1 MHTIKSKLIAIFL
14 LIFVVIAATNIFAI
28 MNFNTL
34 QNSINNILKSNFD
47 SVLYA
52 QNMAIAIERQDSAE
66 LAMIFEENKES
77 SKKIYLDNQKG
88 FLDWLEKA
96 KGNITEP
103 NEDTIVSDLDRYYTE
118 YTDKFNNFETMIDNN
133 NVISARNY
141 YYNEIFPLFENIKQ
155 DYRNLVE
162 INQNKMIVLKND
174 SEIIAKRAS
183 LIALVISSFTIIII
197 LIFMFYLI
205 NKIVRPVRDLIQKTR
220 SIAERN
226 YSQQLNIA
234 GKDEISSLA
243 NEFNIMAFKL
253 RQYDLLNVN
262 QLMKEK
268 QKIETIVESISDGII
283 VTGAENKVLLLNKA
297 AEKIFNIKQ
306 NKAIKKYYTEVIKND
321 DLFAYIN
328 EVKSEKNSSSQ
339 NEYLDIKIKRR
350 GTLQHFRAISKAIT
364 NIEGGSIGVVTLL
377 QDITKLKEIDEL
389 KSEFISSVSHELRTP
404 ITSVIMATEL
414 LEKEIPGKVNKKQK
428 EMLEIILEDGNRLKK
443 LINDILDLS
452 RLDSQ
457 KIELELEPNN
467 LSRIADSAIKMFEIQ
482 VRNRQIDIIKTIDE
496 KLPPVM
502 ADFGRISQV
511 FANLISN
518 SINYKNEDKKLVI
531 RINAYKKDD
540 EIIVSVADNGRGISE
555 EDQKR
560 IFERFVRIKSAES
573 LDSESGS
580 GLGLAISKSIIKNH
594 GGDIW
599 VESQLMKGSTFY
611 FTLNTVEDKK
621 QKMTRK
627 TNTYK

>member
-28 MNFNTL
+28 INFNTL

-77 SKKIYLDNQKG
+77 SKKIYFDNQKE
-88 FLDWLEKA
+88 FLGWLEKA
-96 KGNITEP
+96 KDNITEP
-103 NEDTIVSDLDRYYTE
+103 NEDTIVGDLDRYYRE
-118 YTDKFNNFETMIDNN
+118 YTDKFNNFETMINDN
-133 NVISARNY
+133 NVISARDY

-155 DYRNLVE
+155 EYRNLVE
-162 INQNKMIVLKND
+162 INQNKMIVLKNN
-174 SEIIAKRAS
+174 SEIIAERAS

-234 GKDEISSLA
+234 GKDEVASLA
-243 NEFNIMAFKL
+243 NEFNIMALKL
-253 RQYDLLNVN
+253 RQYDLLNVS

-306 NKAIKKYYTEVIKND
+306 NKAIKKYFTEVIKND

-328 EVKSEKNSSSQ
+328 EVKSEKSSASQ
-339 NEYLDIKIKRR
+339 NEYLDIKIKRK
-350 GTLQHFRAISKAIT
+350 GTLKYFRAISKAIT
-364 NIEGGSIGVVTLL
+364 NIEGESIGVVTLL

-452 RLDSQ
+452 RLDSR

-482 VRNRQIDIIKTIDE
+482 VKNQQIDIIKTIDE

-518 SINYKNEDKKLVI
+518 SINYKNENKKLVI

-573 LDSESGS
+573 SDSESGS

-594 GGDIW
+594 GGNIW

-611 FTLNTVEDKK
+611 FTLNTVENKK
-621 QKMTRK
+621 QKMALK
-627 TNTYK
+627 

>member
-14 LIFVVIAATNIFAI
+14 LIFIVIAAISIFAI
-28 MNFNTL
+28 INFNTL

-66 LAMIFEENKES
+66 LAMMFEENENN
-77 SKKIYLDNQKG
+77 SKKIYFDNQNG
-88 FLDWLEKA
+88 FINWLEKA

-103 NEDTIVSDLDRYYTE
+103 GEDIIVNNLGKYYTE
-118 YTDKFNNFETMIDNN
+118 YTDKFNNFEKMINNN
-133 NVISARNY
+133 NVISARDY

-155 DYRNLVE
+155 ECRNLVE
-162 INQNKMIVLKND
+162 INQNKMIVLKNN
-174 SEIIAKRAS
+174 SEIIAQRAS
-183 LIALVISSFTIIII
+183 LIALIISSFTIIII
-197 LIFMFYLI
+197 LLFMFYLI
-205 NKIVRPVRDLIQKTR
+205 NKIVKPVRDLIAKTR

-234 GKDEISSLA
+234 GKDEIASLA
-243 NEFNIMAFKL
+243 NEFNIMALKL

-283 VTGAENKVLLLNKA
+283 VTGAENRVLLLNKA
-297 AEKIFNIKQ
+297 AEKIFNLKQ
-306 NKAIKKYYTEVIKND
+306 NEVIKKHFTEVIKND

-328 EVKSEKNSSSQ
+328 EIKSEKKIEPQ
-339 NEYLDIKIKRR
+339 DEYLDIKIKRK
-350 GTLQHFRAISKAIT
+350 GMVQHFRAISKAIT
-364 NIEGGSIGVVTLL
+364 NIEGESIGVVTLL

-404 ITSVIMATEL
+404 ITSVLMATEL
-414 LEKEIPGKVNKKQK
+414 LGKEIPGKVNKKQK
-428 EMLEIILEDGNRLKK
+428 EMLEIILEDGNRLKN

-452 RLDSQ
+452 RLDSR
-457 KIELELEPNN
+457 KVELELEPNN
-467 LSRIADSAIKMFEIQ
+467 VSSIADSAIKMFEIQ
-482 VRNRQIDIIKTIDE
+482 VKEQQIDIIKTIDE
-496 KLPPVM
+496 KLPMVK
-502 ADFGRISQV
+502 ADFVKISQV

-518 SINYKNEDKKLVI
+518 SINYKNENRKLVI
-531 RINAYKKDD
+531 RISAYRKDD
-540 EIIVSVADNGRGISE
+540 KIVVSVADNGLGISE
-555 EDQKR
+555 EDQKK
-560 IFERFVRIKSAES
+560 IFERFVRIKSAEN
-573 LDSESGS
+573 LDSRIGS

-594 GGDIW
+594 GGDMW

-611 FTLNTVEDKK
+611 FTLNTLENKK
-621 QKMTRK
+621 TK
-627 TNTYK
+627 

>member
-1 MHTIKSKLIAIFL
+1 MHTIKSKIIAIFL

-28 MNFNTL
+28 INFNTL

-77 SKKIYLDNQKG
+77 SKKIYFDNQKE

-103 NEDTIVSDLDRYYTE
+103 DEDTIVSDLDRYYSE
-118 YTDKFNNFETMIDNN
+118 YTDKFNNFETMIDDN

-162 INQNKMIVLKND
+162 
-174 SEIIAKRAS
+174 
-183 LIALVISSFTIIII
+183 
-197 LIFMFYLI
+197 
-205 NKIVRPVRDLIQKTR
+205 
-220 SIAERN
+220 RN

-234 GKDEISSLA
+234 GKDEVASLA
-243 NEFNIMAFKL
+243 NEFNIMALKL

-283 VTGAENKVLLLNKA
+283 VSGAENKVLLLNKA

-328 EVKSEKNSSSQ
+328 EVKSEKSSASQ
-339 NEYLDIKIKRR
+339 NEYLDIKINGK
-350 GTLQHFRAISKAIT
+350 GTIKHFRAISKAIT
-364 NIEGGSIGVVTLL
+364 NIEGESIGVVTLL

-428 EMLEIILEDGNRLKK
+428 EMLEIILEDGNRLKN

-452 RLDSQ
+452 RLESR
-457 KIELELEPNN
+457 KVELELEPNN

-482 VRNRQIDIIKTIDE
+482 IKDQQIDIIKTIDE
-496 KLPPVM
+496 KLPLVM

-540 EIIVSVADNGRGISE
+540 EIIVSIADNGRGISE

>member
-14 LIFVVIAATNIFAI
+14 LIFVVITATSIFAI
-28 MNFNTL
+28 INFNTL

-66 LAMIFEENKES
+66 LAMMFEENKES
-77 SKKIYLDNQKG
+77 SKKIYFDNEKE
-88 FLDWLEKA
+88 FLNWLEKA

-103 NEDTIVSDLDRYYTE
+103 GEDTIVNNIVTYYTE
-118 YTDKFNNFETMIDNN
+118 YSDKFNNFETMINDNN
-133 NVISARNY
+133 VAAARDY
-141 YYNEIFPLFENIKQ
+141 YYDEIFPLFENIKQ
-155 DYRNLVE
+155 ECRNLVE
-162 INQNKMIVLKND
+162 INQNKMIVLKDN
-174 SEIIAKRAS
+174 SEIIAERAS
-183 LIALVISSFTIIII
+183 LVALVISSFTIILI

-205 NKIVRPVRDLIQKTR
+205 NKIVKPVRDLIQKTR

-226 YSQQLNIA
+226 YSQQLNIV
-234 GKDEISSLA
+234 GKDELASLA
-243 NEFNIMAFKL
+243 NEFNIMALKL

-268 QKIETIVESISDGII
+268 QKIETIVESISDGIL

-306 NKAIKKYYTEVIKND
+306 NEVIKRHFTEVIKND
-321 DLFAYIN
+321 DLFSYIN
-328 EVKSEKNSSSQ
+328 EVKSEKNISSEE
-339 NEYLDIKIKRR
+339 EYLDIKIKRK
-350 GTLQHFRAISKAIT
+350 GVLQYFRAISKAIT
-364 NIEGGSIGVVTLL
+364 NIEGNSIGVVTLF
-377 QDITKLKEIDEL
+377 QDITKLKEIDEM

-428 EMLEIILEDGNRLKK
+428 EMLEIILEDGNRLKN

-452 RLDSQ
+452 RLESR
-457 KIELELEPNN
+457 KVEIELEPNN

-482 VRNRQIDIIKTIDE
+482 IREQQIDILKTIDK
-496 KLPPVM
+496 KLPLVM
-502 ADFGRISQV
+502 ADFGKISQV

-518 SINYKNEDKKLVI
+518 SINYKNENKKLVI
-531 RINAYKKDD
+531 RINAHEKDGKMF
-540 EIIVSVADNGRGISE
+540 VSVADNGRGISE

-560 IFERFVRIKSAES
+560 IFERFVRIKSAEN
-573 LDSESGS
+573 LDSKNGS
-580 GLGLAISKSIIKNH
+580 GLGLAISQSIIKNH

-611 FTLNTVEDKK
+611 FTLNTVENKK
-621 QKMTRK
+621 TKITLK
-627 TNTYK
+627 

>member
-1 MHTIKSKLIAIFL
+1 MHTIKSKIIAIFL

-77 SKKIYLDNQKG
+77 PKKIYLDNQKE
-88 FLDWLEKA
+88 FLGWLEKA
-96 KGNITEP
+96 KDNITEP
-103 NEDTIVSDLDRYYTE
+103 NEDTIVNDLDRYYTE
-118 YTDKFNNFETMIDNN
+118 YTDKFNNFETMIDDN

-162 INQNKMIVLKND
+162 INQNKMIVLKNN

-234 GKDEISSLA
+234 GKDEVASLA
-243 NEFNIMAFKL
+243 NEFNIMALKL
-253 RQYDLLNVN
+253 RQYDLLNVS

-306 NKAIKKYYTEVIKND
+306 NKAIKKYFTEVIKND

-328 EVKSEKNSSSQ
+328 EVKSEKSSASQ
-339 NEYLDIKIKRR
+339 NEYLDIKINGK
-350 GTLQHFRAISKAIT
+350 GTIKHFRAISKAIT
-364 NIEGGSIGVVTLL
+364 NIEGESIGVVTLL

-482 VRNRQIDIIKTIDE
+482 IKNRQIDIIKTIDE

-502 ADFGRISQV
+502 ADFSRISQV

-611 FTLNTVEDKK
+611 FTLNTVENKK
-621 QKMTRK
+621 QKK
-627 TNTYK
+627 ALK